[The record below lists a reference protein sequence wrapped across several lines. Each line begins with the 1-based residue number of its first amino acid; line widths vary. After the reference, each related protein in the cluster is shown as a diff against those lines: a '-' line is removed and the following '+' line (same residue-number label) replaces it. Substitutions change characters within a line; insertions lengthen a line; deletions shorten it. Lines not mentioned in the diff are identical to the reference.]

1 MKKLFFIISAFI
13 IYSPVFALC
22 PINTNGES
30 ICSMQNFRDNSSPI
44 FQNKSMNPITNPNTQ
59 NPSVQLQPYVNNQ
72 ALEQT
77 RFQEINRN
85 PNLNCQFGLCP
96 QNNDNQVQQK

>member
-1 MKKLFFIISAFI
+1 MKKSFLILLTVI

-22 PINTNGES
+22 PIDADGES
-30 ICSMQNFRDNSSPI
+30 VCSMQNFTDNSAPI
-44 FQNKSMNPITNPNTQ
+44 FQNQSINPITSPAPQ
-59 NPSVQLQPYVNNQ
+59 NSNIQLQPYGNNQ
-72 ALEQT
+72 ASEQT

-96 QNNDNQVQQK
+96 QNSDNQVQQK